1 VLTDLVEHEN
11 EDVRCRAIEALGDI
25 GTGASPSLLRVVQEL
40 QDTSPEV
47 RSKAAQSIG
56 TIASA
61 SDCDTC
67 DTVSALA
74 AAMTDSHDRV
84 RRNAVVALCR
94 IAPQSD
100 LPVSALQ
107 TALTDENRY
116 VRGDAVHALRRLNT
130 QTAKD
135 ILIDYLT
142 RSRWCPLTSNE
153 STH

>member
-1 VLTDLVEHEN
+1 
-11 EDVRCRAIEALGDI
+11 
-25 GTGASPSLLRVVQEL
+25 
-40 QDTSPEV
+40 
-47 RSKAAQSIG
+47 
-56 TIASA
+56 
-61 SDCDTC
+61 
-67 DTVSALA
+67 
-74 AAMTDSHDRV
+74 MTDSHDRV